1 MISIAL
7 STLHSYTQQC
17 AYLSLTSF
25 HSCTTF
31 YCVIKPCY
39 VTSVCVHQFVFTH
52 MLIEFIPS
60 VTIVGSPQP
69 VYASGDPLVMLNSYC
84 IHYQQYALQPAYY
97 IVPVHVTHSYCHI
110 SRGHCMMSSPL
121 QYARPVLQLIAT

>member
-60 VTIVGSPQP
+60 VTVVGSPQP
-69 VYASGDPLVMLNSYC
+69 VYASGDPLVTLTVSIINST
-84 IHYQQYALQPAYY
+84 HYSQPTILCLY
-97 IVPVHVTHSYCHI
+97 
-110 SRGHCMMSSPL
+110 M
-121 QYARPVLQLIAT
+121 